1 MWLLGAA
8 QMPNL
13 MLLARVRDL
22 RARAEQILV
31 QAETM
36 TDAKARDMMR
46 TVAAGYEKL
55 ARRIEQRVREA
66 RETREAVEA

>member
-1 MWLLGAA
+1 
-8 QMPNL
+8 MPNL

-46 TVAAGYEKL
+46 AVAAGYEKL
-55 ARRIEQRVREA
+55 AQRLEQEA
-66 RETREAVEA
+66 DEA